1 MLEHM
6 PQSRVLADRFGVNRV
21 GIVIPKGNAGRLS
34 YFSEFVEQA
43 KASDLCN
50 KRLSARDYKGFRSP
64 QRQNSLSDK
73 QVC

>member
-1 MLEHM
+1 M

-43 KASDLCN
+43 KASGLVQQAIE
-50 KRLSARDYKGFRSP
+50 RAGLQGV
-64 QRQNSLSDK
+64 
-73 QVC
+73 QVAPAAKPTQ